1 MAANWRGIAL
11 ASVALGVLW
20 MAAQWYPVEGAD
32 LAQTLSLHGPHS
44 VWLFIVARIAGAIV
58 FVPGSVMAIGAG
70 ILFGPVWGAVYNLA
84 ASVAG
89 AAAAFAI
96 ARSFAPR
103 WLTHRIGHGDM
114 LERLMRGIQ
123 TEGWRFVAFVRLV
136 PLFPYNLLNYALGLT
151 PVKWS
156 HYLVAS
162 AICMVPG
169 DIAYVYLGHASQR
182 AVQGDAGAIRYG
194 LLALAALAT
203 LAYLPRLVSLL
214 RDRRSISPSS
224 DP

>member
-1 MAANWRGIAL
+1 MGADDCDTENAIAL
-11 ASVALGVLW
+11 GHGQDFDEAVRRAIRDRSIELTEIEPCDFVRHS
-20 MAAQWYPVEGAD
+20 PHR
-32 LAQTLSLHGPHS
+32 LS
-44 VWLFIVARIAGAIV
+44 
-58 FVPGSVMAIGAG
+58 
-70 ILFGPVWGAVYNLA
+70 
-84 ASVAG
+84 
-89 AAAAFAI
+89 
-96 ARSFAPR
+96 
-103 WLTHRIGHGDM
+103 HGDM
-114 LERLMRGIQ
+114 LERLRRGIQ

-169 DIAYVYLGHASQR
+169 DIAYVYLGYASQR
-182 AVQGDAGAIRYG
+182 AVQGDAEALRYG

-214 RDRRSISPSS
+214 RDRRSIPRSS